1 MLLLCIYRGCEKQGP
16 IGGDEYYYFSQT
28 ETKFNNELE
37 IIKNKIGVSPN
48 R

>member
-1 MLLLCIYRGCEKQGP
+1 MYIQRFKKQGP
-16 IGGDEYYYFSQT
+16 KGGDEYHCYSQT

-37 IIKNKIGVSPN
+37 IIKNRIGVSPN